1 MGKHVDSGRFVDD
14 VWEGTLNGH
23 GYAAP
28 RHRKP
33 GPPAAPLGHRT
44 FLDVWS
50 GDPDTD
56 RAWAHEP
63 APYVCHGRIG
73 WDN

>member
-1 MGKHVDSGRFVDD
+1 MSRHVDRTRPEDAPGRHSG
-14 VWEGTLNGH
+14 WSGN
-23 GYAAP
+23 AQA
-28 RHRKP
+28 HRKP
-33 GPPAAPLGHRT
+33 GDPTMNAGT
-44 FLDVWS
+44 YFQDVWS